1 MPSVSVS
8 NLELFRWW
16 RSSDDLGLEWLLR
29 RLRGEEPQ
37 TVAQAAGEALH
48 RALESCSP
56 GETAQLSSGA
66 FRFYVRCDCQ
76 VELPQARE
84 LWIEKQYG
92 DLVVRGRVD
101 GLAGKTVTDYKT
113 TSAFDADRLME
124 GYQWRFYLDM
134 LEADRFVWQ
143 VFVMDAFGDF
153 AEGGELVHCYEIYQ
167 VHELTQ
173 HRYEGLERDCAELTV
188 EFWEFAS
195 ELERAGVDWRR
206 AAVLGAG
213 RTGTRT
219 VT

>member
-16 RSSDDLGLEWLLR
+16 RASDDLGLEWLLR

-56 GETAQLSSGA
+56 GETSDLRSGA
-66 FRFYVRCDCQ
+66 FRFYIRCDCE

-101 GLAGKTVTDYKT
+101 GLIGKQVIDYKT

-134 LEADRFVWQ
+134 LGADTFLWQ

-153 AEGGELVHCYEIYQ
+153 AEADEGLVHCYEIYQ
-167 VHELTQ
+167 MHELTQ
-173 HRYEGLERDCAELTV
+173 HRYEGLEADCRALAG
-188 EFWEFAS
+188 EFWDFAC
-195 ELERAGVDWRR
+195 ELDRAGVDWRR
-206 AAVLGAG
+206 AVLGGGA
-213 RTGTRT
+213 R
-219 VT
+219 V